1 MADAEGFFSRWSRRK
16 VQARQ
21 HEPLPDTP
29 DTPESPEA
37 QGPSQA
43 PVRAQSVAV
52 PSAPAAAGAPAPAG
66 AVPPA
71 APAPALP
78 TLEDV
83 QALTPAS
90 DFSRFVAPGVSP
102 EVRNAAMKKLFADP
116 FFNEMDGLDIY
127 IDDYSKPNPLP
138 PALARKL
145 VSSQFMNLF
154 EAPPEA
160 APTPEAAPV
169 GVPAALD
176 ESPPEP
182 PAPALAAP
190 EAPATEATIDA
201 PVDAPPPLT
210 LPHASAP

>member
-29 DTPESPEA
+29 ESPEV
-37 QGPSQA
+37 QGPSQG

-52 PSAPAAAGAPAPAG
+52 PSAPAAAGATPAPAV
-66 AVPPA
+66 AVQPA
-71 APAPALP
+71 VSAPAPALP
-78 TLEDV
+78 TLADV

-154 EAPPEA
+154 DAPPEA
-160 APTPEAAPV
+160 APKTEAAPV
-169 GVPAALD
+169 GAPAALD
-176 ESPPEP
+176 EPPPEP
-182 PAPALAAP
+182 LAPALAAP
-190 EAPATEATIDA
+190 EAPAIAAAVDA
-201 PVDAPPPLT
+201 PVDASPSLT
-210 LPHASAP
+210 PPHASAP